1 MIWLIGNKGMLGKE
15 LAGLFKAKQMPYAG
29 TDRET
34 DITDIE
40 TLRSFSRGKD
50 LSWIVNCSA
59 YTAVDKAEEESDT
72 AYLINEKGVGNI
84 GTLSEEIGVKVIH
97 LSTDY
102 VFDGKKN
109 YPLAEDEPTGP
120 TSVYG
125 RSKLAGEIAL
135 QERNRR
141 SFIIR
146 TAWLYGREGAN
157 FVYTMLRLMRER
169 ESIKVVDDQIGSP
182 TWTYDL
188 ASLIV
193 RIIESDSEDYG
204 IYHFS
209 GAGQT
214 SWYGFARE
222 IYRQGKERGIISG
235 DCAINPCTTD
245 EFPAS
250 AARPAYSLLS
260 KEKVKTVLKGNVPSW
275 EESLN
280 HFFERGL
287 AE

>member
-15 LAGLFKAKQMPYAG
+15 VSGLLNENEIPFTG

-34 DITDIE
+34 DITDLDA
-40 TLRSFSRGKD
+40 LREFSMGKD
-50 LSWIVNCSA
+50 FSWIVNCSA
-59 YTAVDKAEEESDT
+59 YTAVDRAEEERDT
-72 AYLINEKGVGNI
+72 AFLINEKGVANI
-84 GTLSEEIGVKVIH
+84 GALSAELGIKVIH

-102 VFDGKKN
+102 VFDGTKN
-109 YPLAEDEPTGP
+109 YPLPEEEPTDP
-120 TSVYG
+120 KSVYG
-125 RSKLAGEIAL
+125 ESKLAGEKAL
-135 QERNRR
+135 QECNRR
-141 SFIIR
+141 HFIIR

-157 FVYTMLRLMRER
+157 FVYTMLRLMREK

-182 TWTYDL
+182 TWTFDL
-188 ASLIV
+188 ASLIL
-193 RIIESDSEDYG
+193 RILETDSDDYG

-209 GAGQT
+209 GGGQT

-222 IYRQGKERGIISG
+222 IYRQGKERGIITG
-235 DCAINPCTTD
+235 DCAVNPCSTD
-245 EFPAS
+245 EFPAA

-260 KEKVKTVLKGNVPSW
+260 KEKVKAVLKGNVPAW

-280 HFFERGL
+280 NFFERGL